1 MQIIRSS
8 QAMTKTCWI
17 MQGPWLAG
25 CRAGT
30 KTQDGL
36 TAALQLEGS
45 VRGTGER
52 ERLLGFAGP
61 DSRQMW
67 GAGLGYMVHGGGP
80 G

>member
-36 TAALQLEGS
+36 TAALQPLDLGGS

-52 ERLLGFAGP
+52 ERLLGFAG
-61 DSRQMW
+61 
-67 GAGLGYMVHGGGP
+67 
-80 G
+80 